1 MKETKMDAREIF
13 LRIWDREAKTTA
25 KVFRAFPPESLGVK
39 PHERS
44 RSIRDLAWQ
53 CVIDERVIEKIID
66 GFSDLRNVPPS
77 PPPPGTMEEIAAAYE
92 TAHREASQKMRL
104 TATEFSKTVT
114 VTMRGG
120 SIQLEQAETLWGN
133 LLDQVHHR
141 GQLTI
146 YLRQAGGKVP
156 AIYGPSGDEALNVP
170 S

>member
-1 MKETKMDAREIF
+1 MDAKEIF

-25 KVFRAFPPESLGVK
+25 KVFRAFPAECLGVK

-53 CVIDERVIEKIID
+53 CVIDERVIEKIIN
-66 GFSDLRNVPPS
+66 GHSDLRNVPPN
-77 PPPPGTMEEIAAAYE
+77 PPPPETMQEIVSAYE
-92 TAHREASQKMRL
+92 AAHGAALEKMRQPE
-104 TATEFSKTVT
+104 TQFSKTVT

-120 SIQLEQAETLWGN
+120 SVDLEQAETIWGN

-156 AIYGPSGDEALNVP
+156 SIYGPSGDEAMSFAP
-170 S
+170 

>member
-1 MKETKMDAREIF
+1 MDAKEIF
-13 LRIWDREAKTTA
+13 LRIWERETQTTA
-25 KVFRAFPPESLGVK
+25 RVIRAFPADKLEFK

-53 CVIDERVIEKIID
+53 CVIDERVIEKIIE
-66 GFSDLRNVPPS
+66 GASNLRNVPAS
-77 PPPPGTMEEIAAAYE
+77 PPPPETMEEIALAYE
-92 TAHREASQKMRL
+92 NAHHQASEKMRRPE
-104 TATEFSKTVT
+104 TEFSKIVT

-120 SIQLEQAETLWGN
+120 SIQLEQAETIWGN

-156 AIYGPSGDEALNVP
+156 AIYGPSGDQAQSFRP
-170 S
+170 